1 MTVRAKGGRDCVLI
15 NGIALEARAATA
27 WEDDGTP
34 FETLISWDDAVKLRD
49 MLSDQISLYQ
59 KDMTDGEGEE

>member
-1 MTVRAKGGRDCVLI
+1 MTIRAKGGRDCVLI

-27 WEDDGTP
+27 WDEGTP

>member
-1 MTVRAKGGRDCVLI
+1 MTIRAKGGRDCVLI
-15 NGIALEARAATA
+15 NGIALEARASVI

-49 MLSDQISLYQ
+49 MLSEEISLYQ
-59 KDMTDGEGEE
+59 KDMTEEGEE